1 MKSQA
6 YSEAGLFRANEDIA
20 VVKQDLGLALVID
33 GATPLSTNKTELEL
47 AHNNL
52 IKFIST
58 LAKNI
63 VTEVSLDPSNV
74 LQNLIKEA
82 GRKVK
87 QDWPLI
93 GIDSPIYHNIS
104 PSAALAVARL
114 GKTKAE
120 ICILGDCTTV
130 VKGDNHVNVLQT
142 NNIRSLDDNVMK
154 ILKVRMNNGESF
166 EEARKNVQKLLEK
179 NRNKRNTSK
188 GYNIADLTCH
198 GYNKMKVFNL
208 HNINSIF
215 LCTDGYEQLIN
226 MGICPNFEELNNQ
239 VLNGQGIELIDKLRD
254 AEEKDKE
261 CKRHIRLKSSDDASF
276 AFLSHS

>member
-20 VVKQDLGLALVID
+20 IVKQDLGLALVID
-33 GATPLSTNKTELEL
+33 GASPLSTNKTELEL

-87 QDWPLI
+87 KDWPLI

-120 ICILGDCTTV
+120 ICILGDCTVV
-130 VKGDNHVNVLQT
+130 VKGDNHINVLQT

-166 EEARKNVQKLLEK
+166 EVARKNVQKLLEK

-208 HNINSIF
+208 FQKIKINTLF
-215 LCTDGYEQLIN
+215 
-226 MGICPNFEELNNQ
+226 
-239 VLNGQGIELIDKLRD
+239 
-254 AEEKDKE
+254 
-261 CKRHIRLKSSDDASF
+261 
-276 AFLSHS
+276 